1 MQELRRP
8 EGVELRS
15 GLARLRGMSPAA
27 LALALLCGGM
37 AGGGGDA
44 AGRGG
49 DTAGRHPQDGPH
61 LDLELRVQG
70 ERVLLL
76 AQLNLACADEMV
88 GVLREDEQ
96 RLDPVE
102 VEGLREALVEHVRS
116 AAHLT
121 SKGQP
126 LPLEPADFQWFPPD
140 LERLPYYPRFGARA
154 LTTLRVE
161 LEARADAPPQGL
173 DLTWSSFPPDL
184 IAAADGGEAPPL
196 LVRARVVALGEH
208 ATHELTPSAP
218 GLHWEAPADGGR
230 ARWLEVPTT
239 EGAHRAALRQRPG
252 LWIGLLAMLAG
263 GLRIRT
269 HGRRGWP
276 LAGAGLAAATAWPGV
291 PARPPLAPE
300 AAREVFL
307 ALHANL
313 YSAFEDT
320 REEAIYEGLA
330 RAARGDLREE
340 LFEHVRGT
348 LTMVEEGGARA
359 EVEALRHGRVELLS
373 SDGAPASFE
382 VEASWE
388 VDGAVHHF
396 GHFHRR
402 TTAYTARYRIEEG
415 PEGWRMVEH
424 RPVDQRRLAVST
436 NDPGAVPE
444 EEL

>member
-1 MQELRRP
+1 MP
-8 EGVELRS
+8 V
-15 GLARLRGMSPAA
+15 AP
-27 LALALLCGGM
+27 LALALLCWGM
-37 AGGGGDA
+37 AEGHGDTAEGHGDA

-49 DTAGRHPQDGPH
+49 ELAVRHPQDGPH
-61 LDLELRVQG
+61 LDLELRVQD

-116 AAHLT
+116 AARLT
-121 SKGQP
+121 SKGQA
-126 LPLEPADFQWFPPD
+126 LPLEPADFQWSPPD

-161 LEARADAPPQGL
+161 LEARTEAPLQSL
-173 DLTWSSFPPDL
+173 DLAWSTFPPDL

-196 LVRARVVALGEH
+196 LVRARVVAFGEH
-208 ATHELTPSAP
+208 ATHELTPNAP

-230 ARWLEVPTT
+230 ARWLEIPTV
-239 EGAHRAALRQRPG
+239 ESAHRAALQQRPG
-252 LWIGLLAMLAG
+252 LWIGLLAMLVG

-276 LAGAGLAAATAWPGV
+276 LAGAGALLAAATAWPGV

-340 LFEHVRGT
+340 LYEHVRGT

-359 EVEALRHGRVELLS
+359 EVEDLRHGRIELIS
-373 SDGAPASFE
+373 SWETPPSFE
-382 VEASWE
+382 VEAAWE

-436 NDPGAVPE
+436 NDPGSTPQ